1 MYQKGLFSL
10 RFFYHSLIRVFSLL
24 LLGSS
29 MAWADL
35 PTVEG
40 PKSSTDKTFYGQISG
55 YLNDGIVLGGLIL
68 SAVAMLAVGNAIIG
82 TFAEVRDGKAT
93 WAKFG
98 MLCVVGVILIVVVIW
113 LASKAATVLL

>member
-10 RFFYHSLIRVFSLL
+10 RLFYCFLIRSVSLL

-40 PKSSTDKTFYGQISG
+40 LKAVQIKPF
-55 YLNDGIVLGGLIL
+55 
-68 SAVAMLAVGNAIIG
+68 M
-82 TFAEVRDGKAT
+82 GKFRAT
-93 WAKFG
+93 LMMA
-98 MLCVVGVILIVVVIW
+98 LCLVV
-113 LASKAATVLL
+113 

>member
-10 RFFYHSLIRVFSLL
+10 RLFYCFLIRSVSLL

-40 PKSSTDKTFYGQISG
+40 PKSSADKTFYGQISG

-68 SAVAMLAVGNAIIG
+68 SAVAMLAVGNALLPLLL
-82 TFAEVRDGKAT
+82 K
-93 WAKFG
+93 
-98 MLCVVGVILIVVVIW
+98 CVTVKQRGQS
-113 LASKAATVLL
+113 LACSVLSV

>member
-10 RFFYHSLIRVFSLL
+10 RLFYQYVIRGFSFL
-24 LLGSS
+24 LLGNS

-40 PKSSTDKTFYGQISG
+40 SQSSADKTFYGQISG

-68 SAVAMLAVGNAIIG
+68 SAVAMLAVGNAIIA
-82 TFAEVRDGKAT
+82 TCAEVRDGKAT
-93 WAKFG
+93 WAKLG